1 MHYLKQFTIIIAIS
15 AVSELLAAFI
25 PLPIPASIYGMSLL
39 FLLLMTGMLK
49 LKQVESAANLL
60 LGIMPALFVV
70 SGAGLIASYGQ
81 IAENFASW
89 VTVNVGSTIVILATT
104 GLLAQALIRMKKA
117 KEAERNDRSSA
128 GND

>member
-1 MHYLKQFTIIIAIS
+1 MHYLKQFTVIIAIS
-15 AVSELLAAFI
+15 AVSELLALFI

-39 FLLLMTGMLK
+39 FLLLMKGVLK
-49 LKQVESAANLL
+49 LQQVENAANLL

-70 SGAGLIASYGQ
+70 SGAGLITSYGQ

-89 VTVNVGSTIVILATT
+89 VAVNIGSTIVILTTT
-104 GLLAQALIRMKKA
+104 GLMAQGMIRRKKA
-117 KEAERNDRSSA
+117 KEAD

>member
-1 MHYLKQFTIIIAIS
+1 MHYLKQFAIIIAIS
-15 AVSELLAAFI
+15 AISELLAIFI

-39 FLLLMTGMLK
+39 FLLLMTGVLK

-70 SGAGLIASYGQ
+70 SGAGLITSYGQ
-81 IAENFASW
+81 IAENFLSW
-89 VTVNVGSTIVILATT
+89 VAVNIGSTIMILATA
-104 GLLAQALIRMKKA
+104 GLLAQGMIRRKKA
-117 KEAERNDRSSA
+117 KEAD

>member
-1 MHYLKQFTIIIAIS
+1 MQYLKQFTVIIAIS
-15 AVSELLAAFI
+15 ALSELLAIFI

-39 FLLLMTGMLK
+39 FLLLMTGVLK

-70 SGAGLIASYGQ
+70 SGAGLITSYGQ
-81 IAENFASW
+81 IAENFLSW
-89 VTVNVGSTIVILATT
+89 VAVNIGSTIMILATT
-104 GLLAQALIRMKKA
+104 GLLAQGRIRRKKA
-117 KEAERNDRSSA
+117 KEAD

>member
-1 MHYLKQFTIIIAIS
+1 MQYLKQFTVIIAIS
-15 AVSELLAAFI
+15 ALSELLAIFI

-39 FLLLMTGMLK
+39 FLLLMTGVLK

-70 SGAGLIASYGQ
+70 SGAGLITSYGQ
-81 IAENFASW
+81 IAENFLSW
-89 VTVNVGSTIVILATT
+89 VAVNIGSTIMILATA
-104 GLLAQALIRMKKA
+104 GLLAQGMIRRKKA
-117 KEAERNDRSSA
+117 KEAD

>member
-1 MHYLKQFTIIIAIS
+1 MQYLKQFTVIIAIS
-15 AVSELLAAFI
+15 ALSELLAIFI

-39 FLLLMTGMLK
+39 FLLLMIGVLK

-70 SGAGLIASYGQ
+70 SGAGLITSYGQ
-81 IAENFASW
+81 IAENFFSW
-89 VTVNVGSTIVILATT
+89 VAVNIASTIVILATT
-104 GLLAQALIRMKKA
+104 GLLAQGLIRRKQA
-117 KEAERNDRSSA
+117 KEAG

>member
-1 MHYLKQFTIIIAIS
+1 MQYLKQFNVIIAIS
-15 AVSELLAAFI
+15 ALSELLAIFI

-39 FLLLMTGMLK
+39 FLLLMTGVLK

-70 SGAGLIASYGQ
+70 SGAGLITSYGQ
-81 IAENFASW
+81 IAENFLSW
-89 VTVNVGSTIVILATT
+89 VAVNIGSTIMILATT
-104 GLLAQALIRMKKA
+104 GLLAQGMIRRKKA
-117 KEAERNDRSSA
+117 KEAD

>member
-1 MHYLKQFTIIIAIS
+1 MHYLKQFAVIIAIS
-15 AVSELLAAFI
+15 AISELLAIFI

-39 FLLLMTGMLK
+39 FLLLMTGVLK
-49 LKQVESAANLL
+49 LQQVENAANLL

-70 SGAGLIASYGQ
+70 SGAGLITSYGQ

-89 VTVNVGSTIVILATT
+89 IAVNIGSTIVILATT
-104 GLLAQALIRMKKA
+104 GLLAQGLIRRKQA
-117 KEAERNDRSSA
+117 KEAG

>member
-1 MHYLKQFTIIIAIS
+1 MQYLKQFTVIIAIS
-15 AVSELLAAFI
+15 ALSELLAIFI

-39 FLLLMTGMLK
+39 FLLLMTGVLK

-70 SGAGLIASYGQ
+70 SGAGLITSYGQ
-81 IAENFASW
+81 IAENFLSW
-89 VTVNVGSTIVILATT
+89 VAVNIGSTIMILATT
-104 GLLAQALIRMKKA
+104 GLLAQGMIRRKKA
-117 KEAERNDRSSA
+117 KEVD

>member
-1 MHYLKQFTIIIAIS
+1 MHYLKQFTVIIAIS
-15 AVSELLAAFI
+15 AISELLAIFI
-25 PLPIPASIYGMSLL
+25 PLPVPASIYGMSLL
-39 FLLLMTGMLK
+39 FLVLMTGVLK

-70 SGAGLIASYGQ
+70 SGAGLITSYGQ

-89 VTVNVGSTIVILATT
+89 IAVNIGSTIVILATT
-104 GLLAQALIRMKKA
+104 SLLAQGMIRRKKA
-117 KEAERNDRSSA
+117 KEAD

>member
-1 MHYLKQFTIIIAIS
+1 MHYLKQFTVIIAIS
-15 AVSELLAAFI
+15 AVSELLALFI

-39 FLLLMTGMLK
+39 FLLLMKGVLK
-49 LKQVESAANLL
+49 LQQVENAANLL

-70 SGAGLIASYGQ
+70 SGAGLITSYGQ

-89 VTVNVGSTIVILATT
+89 VAVNIGSTIVILTTT
-104 GLLAQALIRMKKA
+104 GLLAQGMISRKKA
-117 KEAERNDRSSA
+117 KEAD

>member
-1 MHYLKQFTIIIAIS
+1 MQYLKQFTVFIAIS
-15 AVSELLAAFI
+15 AVSELLALFI

-39 FLLLMTGMLK
+39 FLLLMTGVLK

-70 SGAGLIASYGQ
+70 SGAGLITSYGQ
-81 IAENFASW
+81 IAENFLSW
-89 VTVNVGSTIVILATT
+89 VAVNIGSTIMILATT
-104 GLLAQALIRMKKA
+104 GLLAQGMIRRKKA
-117 KEAERNDRSSA
+117 KEAD

>member
-1 MHYLKQFTIIIAIS
+1 MHYLKQFAVIIAIS
-15 AVSELLAAFI
+15 AISELLAIFI

-39 FLLLMTGMLK
+39 FLLLMTGVLK
-49 LKQVESAANLL
+49 LQQVENAANLL

-70 SGAGLIASYGQ
+70 SGAGLITSYGQ

-89 VTVNVGSTIVILATT
+89 IAVNIGSTIVILATT
-104 GLLAQALIRMKKA
+104 GLLAQGMIRRKKA
-117 KEAERNDRSSA
+117 KEAD

>member
-1 MHYLKQFTIIIAIS
+1 MHYLKQFTVIIAIS
-15 AVSELLAAFI
+15 AVSELLAIFI

-39 FLLLMTGMLK
+39 FLLLMTGVLK
-49 LKQVESAANLL
+49 LQQVENAANLL

-70 SGAGLIASYGQ
+70 SGAGLITSYGQ

-89 VTVNVGSTIVILATT
+89 IAVNIGSTIVILATT
-104 GLLAQALIRMKKA
+104 GLLAQGLIRRKKA
-117 KEAERNDRSSA
+117 KEAD

>member
-1 MHYLKQFTIIIAIS
+1 MHYLKQFAVIIAIS
-15 AVSELLAAFI
+15 ALSKLLAIFI

-39 FLLLMTGMLK
+39 FLLLMTGVLK

-70 SGAGLIASYGQ
+70 SGAGLITSYGQ
-81 IAENFASW
+81 IAENFLSW
-89 VTVNVGSTIVILATT
+89 VAVNIGSTIMILATT
-104 GLLAQALIRMKKA
+104 GLLAQGMIRRKKA
-117 KEAERNDRSSA
+117 KEAD

>member
-1 MHYLKQFTIIIAIS
+1 MHYLKQFAVIIAIS
-15 AVSELLAAFI
+15 AISELLAIFI

-39 FLLLMTGMLK
+39 FLLLMTGVLK

-70 SGAGLIASYGQ
+70 SGAGLITSYGQ
-81 IAENFASW
+81 IAENFLSW
-89 VTVNVGSTIVILATT
+89 VAVNIGSTIMILATT
-104 GLLAQALIRMKKA
+104 GLLAQGMIRRKKA
-117 KEAERNDRSSA
+117 KEAD

>member
-1 MHYLKQFTIIIAIS
+1 MHYLKQFAVIIAIS
-15 AVSELLAAFI
+15 AISELLAIFI

-39 FLLLMTGMLK
+39 FLLLMTGVLK
-49 LKQVESAANLL
+49 LQQVENAANLL

-70 SGAGLIASYGQ
+70 SGAGLITSYGQ

-89 VTVNVGSTIVILATT
+89 IAVNIGSTIVILATT
-104 GLLAQALIRMKKA
+104 GLLAQGLIRRKKA
-117 KEAERNDRSSA
+117 KEAG

>member
-1 MHYLKQFTIIIAIS
+1 
-15 AVSELLAAFI
+15 
-25 PLPIPASIYGMSLL
+25 
-39 FLLLMTGMLK
+39 MTGVLK

-70 SGAGLIASYGQ
+70 SGAGLITSYGQ

-89 VTVNVGSTIVILATT
+89 IAVNIGSTIVILATT
-104 GLLAQALIRMKKA
+104 GLLAQGLIRRKKA
-117 KEAERNDRSSA
+117 KEAD

>member
-1 MHYLKQFTIIIAIS
+1 MHYLKQFTVIIAIS
-15 AVSELLAAFI
+15 AVSELLALFI

-39 FLLLMTGMLK
+39 FLLLMKGVLK
-49 LKQVESAANLL
+49 LQQVENAANLL

-70 SGAGLIASYGQ
+70 SGAGLITSYGQ

-89 VTVNVGSTIVILATT
+89 VAVNIGSTIVILTTT
-104 GLLAQALIRMKKA
+104 GLLAQGMIRRKKA
-117 KEAERNDRSSA
+117 KEAD

>member
-1 MHYLKQFTIIIAIS
+1 MQYLKQFTVIIAIS
-15 AVSELLAAFI
+15 ALSELLAIFI

-39 FLLLMTGMLK
+39 FLLLMIGVLK

-70 SGAGLIASYGQ
+70 SGAGLITSYGQ
-81 IAENFASW
+81 IAENFLSW
-89 VTVNVGSTIVILATT
+89 VAVNIGSTIMILATT
-104 GLLAQALIRMKKA
+104 GLLAQGMIRRKKA
-117 KEAERNDRSSA
+117 KEAD